1 MRYAIDYT
9 ITGDNAS
16 ECTYTTDNVSE
27 FIPRMRKEYGERIKF
42 KVRRVEE

>member
-1 MRYAIDYT
+1 MKYQIDYK

-16 ECTYTTDNVSE
+16 ECTYTTDDPRD